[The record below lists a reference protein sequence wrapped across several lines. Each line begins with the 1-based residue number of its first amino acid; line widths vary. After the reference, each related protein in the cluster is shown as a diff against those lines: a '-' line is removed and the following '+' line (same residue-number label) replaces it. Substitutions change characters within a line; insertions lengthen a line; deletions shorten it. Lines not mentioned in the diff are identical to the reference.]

1 MRDLLETLAKRR
13 DARYRMLLSVFDQV
27 ATIVGDVFEFEPLGS
42 MDDLTDEGTVHQ
54 FGDDYQLI
62 ILHTPNTDH
71 EAYEALGWAGYGYPE
86 YPDIRIVIGTYVD
99 RDDVPDYDEDTIDRF
114 DLSAEHDYGE
124 NKWKV
129 RSDFHH
135 GVNRQG
141 PPDQKLVD
149 CQTRLDELFKRLN
162 ENVETNVEEG

>member
-71 EAYEALGWAGYGYPE
+71 EAYEAIGWNGDGYPF
-86 YPDIRIVIGTYVD
+86 YSDIRVVISTAVERED
-99 RDDVPDYDEDTIDRF
+99 LPEYDPDTIDKLDF
-114 DLSAEHDYGE
+114 SAEYNYGE
-124 NKWKV
+124 NKWKIQ
-129 RSDFHH
+129 SDFYH
-135 GVNRQG
+135 GINRQG
-141 PPDQKLVD
+141 PPDQKMVD
-149 CQTRLDELFKRLN
+149 CQIRLDELFKRLN
-162 ENVETNVEEG
+162 EVQTA